1 MSHSTVT
8 GKSSR
13 IVSYKVPAETWLLCT
28 LILVAAV
35 SLRFVADGDQRQIAE
50 IGLFVL
56 TLVNALNF
64 FISLATPNS
73 ILGGA
78 KLKTLVIAAFALIGL
93 ISVH

>member
-1 MSHSTVT
+1 MSHSTEAE
-8 GKSSR
+8 KPSR
-13 IVSYKVPAETWLLCT
+13 IVSYKVPAETWVLCT

-35 SLRFVADGDQRQIAE
+35 SLRFVADSELRQIAE
-50 IGLFVL
+50 IALFVL

-64 FISLATPNS
+64 FIPLATPNS

-78 KLKTLVIAAFALIGL
+78 KLKTLVLAAFALIGL

>member
-13 IVSYKVPAETWLLCT
+13 IVSYKVPAETWVLCT
-28 LILVAAV
+28 LILVAAAG
-35 SLRFVADGDQRQIAE
+35 LRFAADSDQRKIAE
-50 IGLFVL
+50 IALFVL

-64 FISLATPNS
+64 FIPLVTPNS

-78 KLKTLVIAAFALIGL
+78 KLKTLVLAAFALIGL
-93 ISVH
+93 MSVH

>member
-1 MSHSTVT
+1 MSPSTVS
-8 GKSSR
+8 GKPSR
-13 IVSYKVPAETWLLCT
+13 IVSYKVPAETWVLCA
-28 LILVAAV
+28 LILVAAGG
-35 SLRFVADGDQRQIAE
+35 LRFVADSDQRQIAE

-64 FISLATPNS
+64 FIPLATPNS

-78 KLKTLVIAAFALIGL
+78 KLKTLVLAAFALIGL